1 MRCDAVPPQPRATL
15 LKHRGQFG
23 ALSVAR
29 QPFDLPAS
37 LARQHEPSPPKD
49 ASGHR
54 ARLCVW
60 LVSGDGKGVSGNEL
74 VEYLLVFAMRRGVTK
89 ATIKALLRDET
100 FSVWTT
106 DRAAVHTRAIVK
118 GALAPGSSNLILVHN
133 QPTRVLQPSHA
144 DIQLTRDIV
153 EAGKRLGIVVHDHVI
168 IGARGHA
175 CLRALS
181 EPLPEPTAPA
191 RLRRLKD
198 SSSDFSSFSTTK
210 RRVRSI
216 PMRQ

>member
-1 MRCDAVPPQPRATL
+1 

-54 ARLCVW
+54 ARLCVR
-60 LVSGDGKGVSGNEL
+60 LVSGDGKGVPDNEL

-100 FSVWTT
+100 SVCGRQTERPST
-106 DRAAVHTRAIVK
+106 HAQ
-118 GALAPGSSNLILVHN
+118 SSK
-133 QPTRVLQPSHA
+133 VLWPQDPR
-144 DIQLTRDIV
+144 T
-153 EAGKRLGIVVHDHVI
+153 
-168 IGARGHA
+168 
-175 CLRALS
+175 
-181 EPLPEPTAPA
+181 
-191 RLRRLKD
+191 
-198 SSSDFSSFSTTK
+198 
-210 RRVRSI
+210 
-216 PMRQ
+216 